1 MGYLIEP
8 TANYF
13 VKFETLIRA
22 ADMQQLATAPYT
34 LTSTI
39 KAGFIFVP
47 VSASIQVNG
56 STGYTTFAHLWIWQ
70 GGGTTKSATFARS
83 LTNVLG
89 PSKVCNFIVNVDHGT
104 LPTNQ
109 FGNSIDGT
117 RDFIL
122 KMDVD
127 DFGGDGDGKV
137 IMYGY
142 YLPEFP

>member
-1 MGYLIEP
+1 MGYLIEN
-8 TANYF
+8 TANDF

-22 ADMQQLATAPYT
+22 VDIQQLATSPYT

-47 VSASIQVNG
+47 IAASIQVNG
-56 STGYTTFAHLWIWQ
+56 STGYTSFSHLWIWQ
-70 GGGTTKSATFARS
+70 GGGTTKSATFGSS
-83 LTNVLG
+83 LLNVLN

-104 LPTNQ
+104 APTNQ

-122 KMDVD
+122 QMDVD
-127 DFGGDGDGKV
+127 DAGGDGDGKV

-142 YLPEFP
+142 YVAEFP